1 MFQLKAIYKA
11 VLRDIYFH
19 KGRSF
24 ITFFAL
30 FLVIAFPIAMFST
43 SASIENSISI
53 NNEEYHLAHLD
64 LYLGPTHEDITTNIT
79 ETITDT
85 IGVPPERIQTQLNT
99 KTKLFHEETWYSV
112 QTFGVN
118 PNKTLEINQV
128 KIIEGRFDLEA
139 GEIAVMDNFA
149 THLNISIGDSLTL
162 NLGTRNETYSIVGFI
177 KAINFVS
184 YDLIQQGFIYL
195 NEADL
200 RDLMGFPEHYFNE
213 VLIYF
218 SEDITDEDVERCS
231 INLRD
236 FFNENHISVYFLWH
250 TRVVSYGAVLSEA
263 LNLTSKYLAT
273 SATLIVIIVGIVI
286 FIITKRYAIEQRKQ
300 TGMLY
305 SYGFSSKTILAAFLL
320 RTFVLSIFAMIFG
333 SIAGLYLLKLLTSFL
348 GNLWGLLNVSAL
360 LTAETVLEVLL
371 STFGVSLL
379 FTLLA
384 ARENVSLT
392 PYEAIR
398 GKTKEFSQK
407 MNFSMMVRFPIQ
419 LKVPLR
425 NVSRSKV
432 RSVLTVLAFAGSIML
447 SFSLI
452 NTQTN
457 LTATQED
464 FFTTLG
470 WDVQT
475 FFNTPDYLDTL
486 YLEMKENEVI
496 VTSEPFLESNVQFFE
511 QVEQIT
517 FFRGIISNSTLMEID
532 LQEGPG
538 FSDEIK
544 EEVILSQFNADSLGY
559 SVGDNCSFWL
569 FNQQINVT
577 IVGIARAM
585 DSPLSMYIQLET
597 LEEIFGFMP
606 INGMLVDVKDGEIDD
621 YTNTLNENPDVQ
633 IAIKKA
639 RFETRIR
646 NIVASQTIIVN
657 IMVVLGLIV
666 SFLSIFSTTII
677 IVIERDREYSLQR
690 VFGFSTWQ
698 ILTQI
703 FLELMLLVII
713 ALFLGYLFGNYLS
726 AYWKNLIAD
735 NFFSINDYFIWAD
748 YLVLFLFAFG
758 ATIFSL
764 YPEYRALQKQY
775 LAEGIK
781 EE

>member
-1 MFQLKAIYKA
+1 LKAIYKA

-43 SASIENSISI
+43 GASIENSIDI

-64 LYLGPTHEDITTNIT
+64 LYLGPIHEDITTNIT
-79 ETITDT
+79 DT
-85 IGVPPERIQTQLNT
+85 IIDTLGVPPERIQAQLNT
-99 KTKLFHEETWYSV
+99 KTKLFHEDSWYSV
-112 QTFGVN
+112 QSIGVN
-118 PNKTLEINQV
+118 PNKTVEINQV
-128 KIIEGRFDLEA
+128 KIIEGHFDMES
-139 GEIAVMDNFA
+139 GEIAVLDTFA
-149 THLNISIGDSLTL
+149 THLNVSIGDSLTL
-162 NLGTRNETYSIVGFI
+162 NLAGSNETYSIVGFI
-177 KAINFVS
+177 QAINFLS
-184 YDLIQQGFIYL
+184 YDLIQQGLIYL

-200 RDLMGFPEHYFNE
+200 RDLMGISDQFFNE

-218 SEDITDEDVERCS
+218 SEDITDEEVERCS

-236 FFNENHISVYFLWH
+236 FFNENHIPLYFLWH
-250 TRVVSYGAVLSEA
+250 TRVVSYGAVLTDA
-263 LNLTSKYLAT
+263 LNLTSSYLAT
-273 SATLIVIIVGIVI
+273 SAILIVIIVGIVI

-305 SYGFSSKTILAAFLL
+305 SYGFSSKTIMAAFLL
-320 RTFVLSIFAMIFG
+320 RTFVLSIFAMTFG
-333 SIAGLYLLKLLTSFL
+333 SVVGWYLLKLLTSFL
-348 GNLWGLLNVSAL
+348 GNLWGLINVSAL
-360 LTAETVLEVLL
+360 LTAGMVLKVLL
-371 STFGVSLL
+371 STFVVSLL
-379 FTLLA
+379 FTFLA

-398 GKTKEFSQK
+398 GKIKEFSQK
-407 MNFSMMVRFPIQ
+407 LNFSMMVRFPIQ
-419 LKVPLR
+419 LKIPLR

-432 RSVLTVLAFAGSIML
+432 RSVLTVLAFSGSIML

-464 FFTTLG
+464 YFTTLN

-475 FFNTPDYLDTL
+475 IFNTLDYSDSI
-486 YLEMKENEVI
+486 YLEMKENDAI
-496 VTSEPFLESNVQFFE
+496 VSSEPFLERNVQFFE
-511 QVEQIT
+511 QVEKIT
-517 FFRGIISNSTLMEID
+517 FFRGILSNSTLMEID

-577 IVGIARAM
+577 IVGIARTM

-606 INGMLVDVKDGEIDD
+606 INGMLVDVEDVEIND
-621 YTNTLNENPDVQ
+621 YTNALNENSDVQ

-646 NIVASQTIIVN
+646 SIVASQTVIVN
-657 IMVVLGLIV
+657 IMVILGMVV

-677 IVIERDREYSLQR
+677 IVIERDREYALQR

-703 FLELMLLVII
+703 FIELMFLVMI
-713 ALFLGYLFGNYLS
+713 ALLLGYLSGNYLS
-726 AYWKNLIAD
+726 AYWKNLIAES
-735 NFFSINDYFIWAD
+735 FFSINNYFIWTD
-748 YLVLFLFAFG
+748 YFVLFIFALG

-764 YPEYRALQKQY
+764 YPEYHSLQKQY

>member
-1 MFQLKAIYKA
+1 
-11 VLRDIYFH
+11 
-19 KGRSF
+19 
-24 ITFFAL
+24 
-30 FLVIAFPIAMFST
+30 MFST
-43 SASIENSISI
+43 GASIENSINI
-53 NNEEYHLAHLD
+53 TNEEYHLAHMD
-64 LYLGPTHEDITTNIT
+64 LYFGPIHEDITTNIT
-79 ETITDT
+79 DT
-85 IGVPPERIQTQLNT
+85 IIDTLGVSPERVQAQLNT
-99 KTKLFHEETWYSV
+99 KTKIFHEETWYSV

-128 KIIEGRFDLEA
+128 KIIEGKFDLKA
-139 GEIAVMDNFA
+139 GEIAVMDTFA

-162 NLGTRNETYSIVGFI
+162 NLGSRNETYSIVGFI
-177 KAINFVS
+177 QAINYVS
-184 YDLIQQGFIYL
+184 YDLVQQGFIYL

-200 RDLMGFPEHYFNE
+200 RDLMGFPDQYFNE
-213 VLIYF
+213 VLIYL
-218 SEDITDEDVERCS
+218 SEDITDEEVEICS

-236 FFNENHISVYFLWH
+236 YFKENHIPVYFLWH
-250 TRVVSYGAVLSEA
+250 TRIVSYGAVLSDT
-263 LNLTSKYLAT
+263 LNLTSSYLAT

-305 SYGFSSKTILAAFLL
+305 SYGFSSKTIMSAFLL
-320 RTFVLSIFAMIFG
+320 RTSVLSFFAMIFG
-333 SIAGLYLLKLLTSFL
+333 SVAGWYLLKLLTSFL

-360 LTAETVLEVLL
+360 ITAGTVSEVLL

-379 FTLLA
+379 FTFLA

-398 GKTKEFSQK
+398 GKIKEFSQK
-407 MNFSMMVRFPIQ
+407 MNLSVMVRFPIQ
-419 LKVPLR
+419 LKVPIR
-425 NVSRSKV
+425 NVSRNKV
-432 RSVLTVLAFAGSIML
+432 RSVLTVLAFSGSIML

-457 LTATQED
+457 LTETQED
-464 FFTTLG
+464 FFSTLN

-475 FFNTPDYLDTL
+475 IFNTHDYSDSI
-486 YLEMKENEVI
+486 YLEMKENEEI
-496 VTSEPFLESNVQFFE
+496 ITCEPFLERNVQFFE
-511 QVEQIT
+511 QVEKIT
-517 FFRGIISNSTLMEID
+517 IFRGILSNSTLIELD

-544 EEVILSQFNADSLGY
+544 DEVILSQFNADNLGY

-569 FNQQINVT
+569 FDQQINVT
-577 IVGIARAM
+577 VVGIARTM
-585 DSPLSMYIQLET
+585 DSPLLMYIQLET
-597 LEEIFGFMP
+597 LEDIFGFMP
-606 INGMLVDVKDGEIDD
+606 INGMLVDVEDTEIND
-621 YTNTLNENPDVQ
+621 YTNVLNENSDVQ
-633 IAIKKA
+633 FAIKKA
-639 RFETRIR
+639 KFETRIR
-646 NIVASQTIIVN
+646 NIVASQTVIVN

-677 IVIERDREYSLQR
+677 IVIERDREYALQR

-703 FLELMLLVII
+703 FLELSFLVLI
-713 ALFLGYLFGNYLS
+713 ALLLGYLTGNYLS
-726 AYWKNLIAD
+726 AYWKNLIAES
-735 NFFSINDYFIWAD
+735 FFSINNYFIWTD
-748 YLVLFLFAFG
+748 YLVLFLFALG

-764 YPEYRALQKQY
+764 YPEYQTLKKQY

>member
-1 MFQLKAIYKA
+1 MKAIYKA

-43 SASIENSISI
+43 GASIENSINI
-53 NNEEYHLAHLD
+53 TNEEYHLAHMD
-64 LYLGPTHEDITTNIT
+64 LYFGPIHEDITTNIT
-79 ETITDT
+79 DT
-85 IGVPPERIQTQLNT
+85 IIDTLGVSPERVQAQLNT
-99 KTKLFHEETWYSV
+99 KTKIFHEETWYSV

-128 KIIEGRFDLEA
+128 KIIEGKFDLKA
-139 GEIAVMDNFA
+139 GEIAVMDTFA

-162 NLGTRNETYSIVGFI
+162 NLGSRNETYSIVGFI
-177 KAINFVS
+177 QAINYVS
-184 YDLIQQGFIYL
+184 YDLVQQGFIYL

-200 RDLMGFPEHYFNE
+200 RDLMGFPDQYFNE
-213 VLIYF
+213 VLIYL
-218 SEDITDEDVERCS
+218 SEDITDEEVEICS

-236 FFNENHISVYFLWH
+236 YFKENHIPVYFLWH
-250 TRVVSYGAVLSEA
+250 TRIVSYGAVLSDT
-263 LNLTSKYLAT
+263 LNLTSSYLAT

-305 SYGFSSKTILAAFLL
+305 SYGFSSKTIMSAFLL
-320 RTFVLSIFAMIFG
+320 RTSVLSFFAMIFG
-333 SIAGLYLLKLLTSFL
+333 SVAGWYLLKLLTSFL

-360 LTAETVLEVLL
+360 ITAGTVSEVLL

-379 FTLLA
+379 FTFLA

-398 GKTKEFSQK
+398 GKIKEFSQK
-407 MNFSMMVRFPIQ
+407 MNLSVMVRFPIQ
-419 LKVPLR
+419 LKVPIR
-425 NVSRSKV
+425 NVSRNKV
-432 RSVLTVLAFAGSIML
+432 RSVLTVLAFSGSIML

-457 LTATQED
+457 LTETQED
-464 FFTTLG
+464 FFSTLN

-475 FFNTPDYLDTL
+475 IFNTHDYSDSI
-486 YLEMKENEVI
+486 YLEMKENEEI
-496 VTSEPFLESNVQFFE
+496 ITCEPFLERNVQFFE
-511 QVEQIT
+511 QVEKIT
-517 FFRGIISNSTLMEID
+517 IFRGILSNSTLIELD

-544 EEVILSQFNADSLGY
+544 DEVILSQFNADNLGY

-569 FNQQINVT
+569 FDQQINVT
-577 IVGIARAM
+577 VVGIARTM
-585 DSPLSMYIQLET
+585 DSPLLMYIQLET
-597 LEEIFGFMP
+597 LEDIFGFMP
-606 INGMLVDVKDGEIDD
+606 INGMLVDVEDTEIND
-621 YTNTLNENPDVQ
+621 YTNVLNENSDVQ
-633 IAIKKA
+633 FAIKKA
-639 RFETRIR
+639 KFETRIR
-646 NIVASQTIIVN
+646 NIVASQTVIVN

-677 IVIERDREYSLQR
+677 IVIERDREYALQR

-703 FLELMLLVII
+703 FLELSFLVLI
-713 ALFLGYLFGNYLS
+713 ALLLGYLTGNYLS
-726 AYWKNLIAD
+726 AYWKNLIAES
-735 NFFSINDYFIWAD
+735 FFSINNYFIWTD
-748 YLVLFLFAFG
+748 YLVLFLFALG

-764 YPEYRALQKQY
+764 YPEYQTLKKQY